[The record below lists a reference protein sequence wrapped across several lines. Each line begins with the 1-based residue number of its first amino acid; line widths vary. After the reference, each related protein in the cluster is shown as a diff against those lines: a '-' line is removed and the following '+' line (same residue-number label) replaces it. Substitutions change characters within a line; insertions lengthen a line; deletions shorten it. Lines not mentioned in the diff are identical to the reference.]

1 LAYEYSA
8 TGANSYTWS
17 ALNLYNQHAARV
29 DLPKDSAI
37 TGLSVY
43 AGAKGSSVAARLV
56 LWSPGGSAVRQSSS
70 FTLSVS
76 SLSVG
81 GQSWRS
87 KNISPYAI
95 SSAKYMWVGLYRN
108 PKGAHVFGLHNG
120 SGNGYRKTNTRSFP
134 SVLSMSGYSTHAG
147 REPIVRATYILKP
160 SPVTGA
166 SVSRLAGPKMSISW
180 SRVASG
186 NRPYTY
192 IKIERWNNVTN
203 TWSQIKSNLSGS
215 ASSYNDTGVKVN
227 YKYKYRIRAW
237 NAAGYSGY
245 NETGEIKTTPA
256 APTNVVATRSGSGVV
271 ITWNNPASAVADN
284 MKIEVG
290 VPPYGEVDFSEL
302 DYAMSGSAVQ
312 ITDVDPFPIVKYRVW
327 ASNTAGL
334 NSAKVLSNEVVTIVE
349 PNPPTNLSPSSLKV
363 IDVANPQT
371 FSWQHN
377 PLDTSEQTKFSLR
390 YSKTSSSYGATQVE
404 EEVST
409 DSYHVF
415 AASTFDSGDTYYWQ
429 VQTWGADPDPSGWSD
444 EASFIANTKP
454 EMAITYP
461 ENESTISESELTV
474 TWDFSDI
481 DSDTQSQYSVGLY
494 TADGL
499 TLLENISGY
508 GTDGSVT
515 FEKVLENGESYQ
527 VRGLVADSSGL
538 WSVEVSADFTVEFLP
553 PVKPGLS
560 LSASEDDASTGI
572 VIENPLPTTDLN
584 FEATQDTYVDGANTG
599 INYDDIGELDLYD
612 NGTSKYILLDFDF
625 TDIIGKTVN
634 SATLTLNRKDT
645 LSGII
650 NSLVKYITTS
660 WSEDTVT
667 YATLPSLDSVEYGTH
682 EHVSGETEEWD
693 ITSLLQDIA
702 DGTITDFE
710 GLVIIPS
717 GSDVYDNFYD
727 GSVSGNEAFVTVEI
741 VPEAVET
748 TYNKLYRSIDGVS
761 YELALDNIE
770 PESGVTD
777 YLPLLVG
784 TTYYYVVAFSETG
797 TSIQSDIYDVV
808 NVYNGKVAL
817 NSGEGYNDAIVLYG
831 DLSIEESVDYDRE
844 LIQFDGR
851 ENSVLFEGDFQEH
864 TINFSANLPIE
875 DYNSL
880 KTVMSNSGGG
890 FYRDYFGRWFKAS
903 FSNIKFKKKDK
914 KNYEF
919 SCTITKVVS

>member
-1 LAYEYSA
+1 LAYAYSA

-29 DLPKDSAI
+29 DLPSGSAI

-87 KNISPYAI
+87 KNISSYTI
-95 SSAKYMWVGLYRN
+95 SSAKHMWVGLYRN
-108 PKGAHVFGLHNG
+108 PSGAHVFGLHNG

-134 SVLSMSGYSTHAG
+134 SVLSMSGYSTHSG

-160 SPVTGA
+160 SPVTSA
-166 SVSRLAGPKMSISW
+166 SVSRVSDSKMSISW
-180 SRVASG
+180 SRHASG
-186 NRPYTY
+186 DRPYTY
-192 IKIERWNNVTN
+192 IKIERWNNVSN

-227 YKYKYRIRAW
+227 YRYRYRIRAW
-237 NAAGYSGY
+237 NAAGYSSYAYTGY
-245 NETGEIKTTPA
+245 IETTPA

-271 ITWNNPASAVADN
+271 ITWNNPASDVADT
-284 MKIEVG
+284 MKIEYSEGPAYSSWV
-290 VPPYGEVDFSEL
+290 EL

-312 ITDVDPFPIVKYRVW
+312 KTDVSPPAIVKYRVW
-327 ASNTAGL
+327 ANNSAGL
-334 NSAKVLSNEVVTIVE
+334 NSAYVESNEVITIVE

-363 IDVANPQT
+363 IDVDNSQT

-599 INYDDIGELDLYD
+599 SNYDDVGELDLYD
-612 NGTSKYILLDFDF
+612 NGTSKYILLGFDL

-667 YATLPSLDSVEYGTH
+667 YATLPSLDATEYGDH

-693 ITSLLQDIA
+693 ITSLIQDIA

-741 VPEAVET
+741 EPEAVET

-761 YELALDNIE
+761 YELALDDIE
-770 PESGVTD
+770 PESGITD

-797 TSIQSDIYDVV
+797 TSIQSDVAEV
-808 NVYNGKVAL
+808 TSNYNGKVAL
-817 NSGEGYNDAIVLYG
+817 NSGEGYNDGIVVYG
-831 DLSIEESVDYDRE
+831 DLAIEEALEYDRE

-851 ENSVLFEGDFQEH
+851 ENALLFEGDSREQRI
-864 TINFSANLPIE
+864 TFSCNLPIE
-875 DYNSL
+875 DYDSL
-880 KTVMSNSGGG
+880 QSVMSNSGGG

-903 FSNIKFKKKDK
+903 FSNIKVKKKDK

-919 SCTITKVVS
+919 SCTINKVVG